1 MTNMVT
7 VFTPTYNRASTL
19 PALYDSLCKQTNL
32 SFEWLIVDDGSVDET
47 EGLIQ
52 RLIAKENPFPIRYY
66 KQKNGGKHT
75 AINKGVPL
83 ARGFLFFIVDSDD
96 MLTPYAIDK
105 LLQWEATISGE
116 EGFAGISGNKGDLLG
131 NLLGSTFL
139 GDTIDATNLERQ
151 EKNILGD
158 KAEAY
163 YTEVLK
169 QFPFPVIDGETFMT
183 ENVVWD
189 RIAAAGYKI
198 RWFNEVIYLVE
209 QRDDGLIAQG
219 NNRYAKSPRGY
230 ALFVLQSLQLTN
242 ANWRDKLYAGFY
254 YYEAVKAGISLLHA
268 AKLLH
273 RNLFVFSSFCFYQS
287 LKIFVKKILTK
298 HR

>member
-1 MTNMVT
+1 MVT

-19 PALYDSLCKQTNL
+19 PTLYDSLCKQTNL

-47 EGLIQ
+47 EAIIQ
-52 RLIAKENPFPIRYY
+52 ILTSKENPFPIRYY

-75 AINKGVPL
+75 AINKGVSL
-83 ARGFLFFIVDSDD
+83 AQGLLFFIVDSDD
-96 MLTPYAIDK
+96 MLTPNAIEK
-105 LLQWEATISGE
+105 LIQWEATISGKK
-116 EGFAGISGNKGDLLG
+116 GFAGISGNKGDLLG
-131 NLLGSTFL
+131 NLLGSTFFGHTL
-139 GDTIDATNLERQ
+139 DATNLERQ

-163 YTEVLK
+163 YTEILK
-169 QFPFPVIDGETFMT
+169 LFPFPVVDGETFMT
-183 ENVVWD
+183 ENVIWD

-198 RWFNEVIYLVE
+198 RWFNDVIYLVE
-209 QRDDGLIAQG
+209 QRSDGLIAQG
-219 NNRYAKSPRGY
+219 NNRYANSPRGY
-230 ALFVLQSLQLTN
+230 ALFVLQSLRLTN

-254 YYEAVKAGISLLHA
+254 YYETVKNKVSLVQA

-273 RNLFVFSSFCFYQS
+273 RNIAIFCFFWIYQS
-287 LKIFVKKILTK
+287 VKIRLKEILTK

>member
-1 MTNMVT
+1 MVT

-19 PALYDSLCKQTNL
+19 PTLYDSLCKQTNL

-47 EGLIQ
+47 EAIIQ
-52 RLIAKENPFPIRYY
+52 ILTSKENPFPIRYY

-75 AINKGVPL
+75 AINKGVSL
-83 ARGFLFFIVDSDD
+83 AQGLLFFIVDSDD
-96 MLTPYAIDK
+96 MLTPNAIEK
-105 LLQWEATISGE
+105 LIQWEATISGKK
-116 EGFAGISGNKGDLLG
+116 GFAGISGNKGDLLG
-131 NLLGSTFL
+131 NLLGSTFFGHTL
-139 GDTIDATNLERQ
+139 DATNLERK
-151 EKNILGD
+151 ENNILGD

-163 YTEVLK
+163 YTEILK
-169 QFPFPVIDGETFMT
+169 LFPFPVVDGETFMT

-198 RWFNEVIYLVE
+198 RWFNDVIYLVE
-209 QRDDGLIAQG
+209 QRSDGLIAQG
-219 NNRYAKSPRGY
+219 NNRYANSPRGY
-230 ALFVLQSLQLTN
+230 ALFVLQSLRLTN

-254 YYEAVKAGISLLHA
+254 YYETVKNKVSLVQA

-273 RNLFVFSSFCFYQS
+273 RNIAIFCFFWIYQS
-287 LKIFVKKILTK
+287 VKIRLKEILTK